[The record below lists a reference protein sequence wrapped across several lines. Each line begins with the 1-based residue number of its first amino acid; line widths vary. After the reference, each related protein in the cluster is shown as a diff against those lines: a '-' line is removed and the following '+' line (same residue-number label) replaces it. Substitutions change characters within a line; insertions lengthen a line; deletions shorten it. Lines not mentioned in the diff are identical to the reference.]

1 MIENVGNLSV
11 LTPEGYKLF
20 QGIQRRTQVG
30 YFHIITD
37 TDRELRC
44 SPNHFLLQLDGEF
57 VPAYQLNV
65 DDKIVC
71 KFSAVETIEYIEF
84 INETIDLYDI
94 VEVENHM
101 YYTNDIVSHN
111 CDFIGSSNTLISAEK
126 IRSLPHN
133 PPISKKD
140 NGLWMY
146 ENPRGG
152 HKYMMTVDSARGLG
166 EDFSA
171 FTVLD
176 ITEVPYKVVAKFRN
190 NEIDPLLYP
199 TIVKNVGMHY
209 NEAYALVE
217 INDIGLQ
224 VANSLQR
231 ELEYENL
238 MMVSFRGRGGQEL
251 GVGFGSKVRQNGIK
265 MSPLVKK
272 VGCSNLKTIV
282 ENDKLILN
290 DLDIITEF
298 TTFAANGVSYSAMSG
313 YNDDLIMCLVMF
325 AWCIEQDYFKELT
338 DTNIRKKLE
347 DEKDLELME
356 SISPVGILGGFDEE
370 ETIVEDG
377 AVWQIVIL

>member
-1 MIENVGNLSV
+1 MIPNSEDLSI
-11 LTPEGYKLF
+11 LTPDGYKSF
-20 QGIQRRTQVG
+20 QGIQKRKQIG

-44 SPNHFLLQLDGEF
+44 SPNHFLMDSDGKF
-57 VPAYQLNV
+57 VPAYQLTV
-65 DDKIVC
+65 DEEIIC
-71 KFSAVETIEYIEF
+71 KFSVTEKIEYIEF
-84 INETIDLYDI
+84 VNESIDLYDA
-94 VEVENHM
+94 VEVQNHM

-111 CDFIGSSNTLISAEK
+111 CDFIGSANTLISSEK
-126 IRSLPHN
+126 LRSIPHSK
-133 PPISKKD
+133 PITRKD
-140 NGLWMY
+140 NGLSIF

-152 HKYMMTVDSARGLG
+152 HNYMLTVDSSRGLG

-171 FTVLD
+171 FTVID
-176 ITEVPYKVVAKFRN
+176 ITEIPYKVVARFKN

-199 TIVKNVGMHY
+199 TVVKSVGLHY

-272 VGCSNLKTIV
+272 VGCSNLKTII
-282 ENDKLILN
+282 ENDKLIVN
-290 DLDIITEF
+290 DIDIVTEL

-313 YNDDLIMCLVMF
+313 YNDDLVMCLVMF
-325 AWCIEQDYFKELT
+325 AWCTEQDYFKDLT
-338 DTNIRKKLE
+338 DTNLRKKLE

-356 SISPVGILGGFDEE
+356 SISPVGILGGFDEDD
-370 ETIVEDG
+370 TIVEDG
-377 AVWQIVIL
+377 AVWQIVIR